1 MTCQEVMD
9 YMQRQLDGDL
19 DERETDILH
28 KHTRHCPDCAEM
40 LERLQRLS
48 GELDSLPKVAPP
60 FSLVDAILP
69 QLDEIDNKLAPHA
82 AAFSAPEE
90 ASRRAAPT
98 DRRKGWLG
106 RLPLRTLSGVVAASI
121 VAGLFIFNYNTPEP
135 TEQAAEVNTFQSRT
149 GGMNDTGA
157 DSMNGGGE
165 MPGEQEGGVSE
176 GNDEMG
182 IFVTNSNEEPSATD
196 DSAGDNAPSSVE
208 PGTEPAPR
216 DASEPTPST
225 EEQSTPVQEDRQSS
239 EKSVPTREQ
248 NATDSG
254 QRQDSKNN
262 SSNANNDEPSTGIM
276 SEPESAPS
284 TSEQPSMDQPVRE
297 EMLYDF
303 PMDRATTFIEELPSA
318 SDVARDYAQA
328 DTVASPDGHMKA
340 AVQSHVLQIY
350 GSDGM
355 LIFESRK
362 SPGSSIHQLSW
373 SSDSQTLS
381 YELHGSVGDD
391 SSNNN
396 GVTNQAASVE
406 RYVVNI
412 KDGTETKQ

>member
-28 KHTRHCPDCAEM
+28 KHTRHCPDCAAM

-48 GELDSLPKVAPP
+48 GELDSLPKVTPP

-69 QLDEIDNKLAPHA
+69 QLDEIEHKPAPHA
-82 AAFSAPEE
+82 AAFAAPEE
-90 ASRRAAPT
+90 ASRRVAPT
-98 DRRKGWLG
+98 DRRKGWLD

-121 VAGLFIFNYNTPEP
+121 VAGLFIFNYSTPSPSDE
-135 TEQAAEVNTFQSRT
+135 AAEVSTFQAQT
-149 GGMNDTGA
+149 GDTNDTGA
-157 DSMNGGGE
+157 GSMNGSGE
-165 MPGEQEGGVSE
+165 MPGELEGGVPD
-176 GNDEMG
+176 GNEEMG
-182 IFVTNSNEEPSATD
+182 IFVTNGNEEPSATN
-196 DSAGDNAPSSVE
+196 DSVGENASGSEEPS
-208 PGTEPAPR
+208 TQPAPR
-216 DASEPTPST
+216 GANELTPNT
-225 EEQSTPVQEDRQSS
+225 DEQATPAEQGKPSS
-239 EKSVPTREQ
+239 EKSLPNREQ
-248 NATDSG
+248 NAPESG
-254 QRQDSKNN
+254 QKQDTRKN
-262 SSNANNDEPSTGIM
+262 SSNANSDEPSAGMM
-276 SEPESAPS
+276 SEPESAPPV
-284 TSEQPSMDQPVRE
+284 SEQPSMDQPVRE
-297 EMLYDF
+297 EMLFDF
-303 PMDRATTFIEELPSA
+303 PMDMAPTFDEELPSA
-318 SDVARDYAQA
+318 SDVARGYAQA
-328 DTVASPDGHMKA
+328 DTVASPDGQMKA

-362 SPGSSIHQLSW
+362 QPGSSIQHLSW

-381 YELHGSVGDD
+381 YELHGRVAED

-396 GVTNQAASVE
+396 GVTNQATSVE